1 MDKKEKTGV
10 LNVRDLVNVGLFS
23 VLIFIATFLSG
34 MIGFIPV
41 LMPVVPFVW
50 DCVRAGIHAL
60 FYED

>member
-41 LMPVVPFVW
+41 LKKQGCFSF
-50 DCVRAGIHAL
+50 RRS
-60 FYED
+60 